1 MRFNFDMAEPSNE
14 KKEHKLKTLALAPSS
29 PPPTTTP
36 TDKQLEW
43 LPLQD
48 HPVFSRAAGGA
59 GISSEKRF
67 PTNLMAWDG
76 ASRIYFWDSEKNFLH
91 RISVRLGE
99 PEVTSV
105 VAASPSKVLQADIEL
120 DFHVTKISIN
130 RNGSA
135 LLLAG
140 SDGVCG
146 MYLYGCSSAKDS
158 SIICRTVLVG
168 SEVYE
173 KSNNAIRILQV
184 AWHPYSDTHIAV
196 LSSDS
201 VFRIF
206 DLSSALDQPEQEY
219 YLQPLDPGRSRNAS
233 SICPVDFSF
242 GRDHLWDRFS
252 VFILFSDGSVY
263 ILCPVAPFGSFFMW
277 ESIIEIYSDAQTF
290 VQKSTNSTASS
301 NSSLAISWLEAT
313 FPELEQGKEISN
325 ISVVKARPYVLIDAS
340 LSLQGPLRKVCH
352 GEGDDP
358 GFRGAECVGRAVS
371 FLYNSV
377 GKDSILVT
385 AWSGGQLQI
394 DALADEI
401 QPLWHTGNPPHLSFD
416 SQDRI
421 RGFAMICESIAD
433 QCSVIR
439 LDQPLDYCDW
449 SGLPPPLLRLAI
461 VDLALPK
468 IRDSD
473 SLISMFIDPL
483 ISERIYCL
491 HDGGVDSIVL
501 HFLPFTHQ
509 TCGKDEIMKAPSVHP
524 VVSTYQ
530 GSTGTSSSL
539 CGFVVLSDSFGYSW
553 ISGVTS
559 TRECIVLEMKTWN
572 ILLPRLMDMD
582 KTPVRLEEAGERIT
596 PDIISKELLAGPQMV
611 IVPQGS
617 NLRSVAADSIEG
629 RSALHQYFK
638 LFHENYV
645 EYAHKV
651 YFELKHHGPHLN
663 KIICNLHARLSEVQ
677 QRLVNVEKKQ
687 PELDDRISR
696 AIKRH
701 EFLENRL
708 HNLRKFPGI
717 HKKPLTR
724 AEREFSSE
732 LDRFSTVELTA
743 LQSSVEALN
752 GRLRRYTQTQS
763 LKGKMPN
770 YQRNTSRKKK
780 LVQDTQLD
788 QLKASLE
795 KLSLVNSENSKKV
808 KLVES
813 ALKDRE
819 DDASK

>member
-1 MRFNFDMAEPSNE
+1 MRFKFDIPESSDDYD
-14 KKEHKLKTLALAPSS
+14 KENNLKTLIPSS
-29 PPPTTTP
+29 SPSSSTP
-36 TDKQLEW
+36 KDKLQW

-48 HPVFSRAAGGA
+48 HPVFST
-59 GISSEKRF
+59 SSTCAFTLQKKRF

-76 ASRIYFWDSEKNFLH
+76 ASRIFFWDTDKDCLH

-99 PEVTSV
+99 PEPTSV
-105 VAASPSKVLQADIEL
+105 LAASPSRVLQADVEL
-120 DFHVTKISIN
+120 DFSVTKISIN

-135 LLLAG
+135 MLVAG
-140 SDGVCG
+140 SDGICV
-146 MYLYGCSSAKDS
+146 MYLYGHTSSKDS
-158 SIICRTVLVG
+158 SIICRTVPVG

-173 KSNNAIRILQV
+173 KSSNAIRILQV
-184 AWHPYSDTHIAV
+184 TWHPYSDTHVAV

-206 DLSSALDQPEQEY
+206 DMSSAPDQPEQEY
-219 YLQPLDPGRSRNAS
+219 YLQPLAPGRSRNAS

-263 ILCPVAPFGSFFMW
+263 ILCPVAPFGSVFMW
-277 ESIIEIYSDAQTF
+277 ESIVEIYSDAQTF
-290 VQKSTNSTASS
+290 NQKSTNSTAISS
-301 NSSLAISWLEAT
+301 SSLAISWLEAT
-313 FPELEQGKEISN
+313 FPELEERKEASHV
-325 ISVVKARPYVLIDAS
+325 SAVKAHPYVLIDAS
-340 LSLQGPLRKVCH
+340 LSLQGPLHKVCH
-352 GEGDDP
+352 GEEDNP
-358 GFRGAECVGRAVS
+358 GFRSAECEGRAVS

-416 SQDRI
+416 VQDRI

-433 QCSVIR
+433 QSSVIR

-449 SGLPPPLLRLAI
+449 SGHPPPLLRLAI
-461 VDLALPK
+461 VDLALPSIK
-468 IRDSD
+468 DSET
-473 SLISMFIDPL
+473 LISMFIDPL
-483 ISERIYCL
+483 VPERIYCL

-509 TCGKDEIMKAPSVHP
+509 TSGKDEMMKTPSVHP
-524 VVSTYQ
+524 VVSTCQ
-530 GSTGTSSSL
+530 GSTGVSSSL

-553 ISGVTS
+553 IAGVTS
-559 TRECIVLEMKTWN
+559 SRECIVLEMKTWN
-572 ILLPRLMDMD
+572 ILLPRLMDTENRPA
-582 KTPVRLEEAGERIT
+582 KSEEAGDRIT
-596 PDIISKELLAGPQMV
+596 PDIISRELLAGPQV
-611 IVPQGS
+611 VVVPQGS

-651 YFELKHHGPHLN
+651 YFELKHHGPHVK
-663 KIICNLHARLSEVQ
+663 KIIDNLHVRLSEAQ
-677 QRLVNVEKKQ
+677 EKLVNVEKKQ
-687 PELDDRISR
+687 PELDDRIVH
-696 AIKRH
+696 AIERH
-701 EFLENRL
+701 EYLENRL
-708 HNLRKFPGI
+708 HNLRRIPGI
-717 HKKPLTR
+717 SKKPLTR
-724 AEREFSSE
+724 AERDFKSE
-732 LDRFSTVELTA
+732 LDRFTAVELDA
-743 LQSSVEALN
+743 LHSSVEALN
-752 GRLRRYTQTQS
+752 GRLRRYTQS
-763 LKGKMPN
+763 LKRKVPN
-770 YQRNTSRKKK
+770 YQKTSSRKKS
-780 LVQDTQLD
+780 LVHDSQLD

-813 ALKDRE
+813 ALKDWE
-819 DDASK
+819 VNKV

>member
-1 MRFNFDMAEPSNE
+1 MRFNFDMTEASNE
-14 KKEHKLKTLALAPSS
+14 KKEQKSKTLALYSSPSS
-29 PPPTTTP
+29 STP
-36 TDKQLEW
+36 NDKLQW

-48 HPVFSRAAGGA
+48 HPVFSSASSSGG
-59 GISSEKRF
+59 GGGESPDKRF

-76 ASRIYFWDSEKNFLH
+76 ASRIYFWDSEKNCLH
-91 RISVRLGE
+91 RISIRMGE
-99 PEVTSV
+99 PEPTSV
-105 VAASPSKVLQADIEL
+105 IAASPSKVLQADIEL

-140 SDGVCG
+140 SDGICV
-146 MYLYGCSSAKDS
+146 MYLYACTSAKDS
-158 SIICRTVLVG
+158 SIICRTVPVG
-168 SEVYE
+168 SKVYE
-173 KSNNAIRILQV
+173 KSNNTIRMLQV
-184 AWHPYSDTHIAV
+184 TWHPYSDTHVAV

-206 DLSSALDQPEQEY
+206 DLSSALDHPEQEY
-219 YLQPLDPGRSRNAS
+219 YLQPLQPGRSRNAL

-252 VFILFSDGSVY
+252 VFVLFSDGSIY
-263 ILCPVAPFGSFFMW
+263 ILCPVAPFGSVFMW
-277 ESIIEIYSDAQTF
+277 EAIVEIYSDAQTF
-290 VQKSTNSTASS
+290 GQKSTNSTAIS

-313 FPELEQGKEISN
+313 FPELDQGKEGSN
-325 ISVVKARPYVLIDAS
+325 ISAVKARPYVLIEAS
-340 LSLQGPLRKVCH
+340 LALQGPLRKVCH
-352 GEGDDP
+352 GEEDDP
-358 GFRGAECVGRAVS
+358 GFRGAECGGRAVS

-416 SQDRI
+416 SNNRI
-421 RGFAMICESIAD
+421 CGFAMICESIAD
-433 QCSVIR
+433 QFSVIR

-449 SGLPPPLLRLAI
+449 SGHPPPLLRLAI

-468 IRDSD
+468 IKDSD

-509 TCGKDEIMKAPSVHP
+509 MCGKDEIMKTPSVHP

-539 CGFVVLSDSFGYSW
+539 RGFLVLSDSFGYSW
-553 ISGVTS
+553 IAGVTS
-559 TRECIVLEMKTWN
+559 TLECIVLEMKTWN
-572 ILLPRLMDMD
+572 ILLPKLMELE
-582 KTPVRLEEAGERIT
+582 KRSAKSEEAGERIT
-596 PDIISKELLAGPQMV
+596 PDIISRELLAGPQVV

-663 KIICNLHARLSEVQ
+663 KILNNLHARLSEAQ
-677 QRLVNVEKKQ
+677 QKLVNVEKKQ
-687 PELDDRISR
+687 PELDDRIR
-696 AIKRH
+696 CAIERH

-708 HNLRKFPGI
+708 HKLRKFPGI

-724 AEREFSSE
+724 AEREFKSE
-732 LDRFSTVELTA
+732 LDSFTTVELDA
-743 LQSSVEALN
+743 LKSSVEALN
-752 GRLRRYTQTQS
+752 GRLRRYTQS
-763 LKGKMPN
+763 LKGKMPT
-770 YQRNTSRKKK
+770 YQRTPSRKKSF
-780 LVQDTQLD
+780 VQDSQLD

-795 KLSLVNSENSKKV
+795 KLSLMNSENSKKV

-813 ALKDRE
+813 ALKDWE
-819 DDASK
+819 DDTSK

>member
-1 MRFNFDMAEPSNE
+1 MRFNFDIAESSNE
-14 KKEHKLKTLALAPSS
+14 KNQQKSKTLALSSSPSS
-29 PPPTTTP
+29 STP
-36 TDKQLEW
+36 TDKQLQW

-48 HPVFSRAAGGA
+48 HPVFSSFAAFGG
-59 GISSEKRF
+59 GVSSPENRF
-67 PTNLMAWDG
+67 AMNLMAWDG
-76 ASRIYFWDSEKNFLH
+76 SSRIYYWDSEKDCLH
-91 RISVRLGE
+91 RLSVRLGE
-99 PEVTSV
+99 PEPTSV
-105 VAASPSKVLQADIEL
+105 AAASPSKVLQTDIEL
-120 DFHVTKISIN
+120 DYHVTKISIN

-140 SDGVCG
+140 SDCICV
-146 MYLYGCSSAKDS
+146 MYLYGCTSAKDGS
-158 SIICRTVLVG
+158 SICRTVPVG
-168 SEVYE
+168 SEVYD
-173 KSNNAIRILQV
+173 KCNSAIRILQV
-184 AWHPYSDTHIAV
+184 VWHPYSDTHIAV

-219 YLQPLDPGRSRNAS
+219 YLQPLEPGRSRHAS

-252 VFILFSDGSVY
+252 VFVLFSDGSVY
-263 ILCPVAPFGSFFMW
+263 ILCPVAPFGSVFMW
-277 ESIIEIYSDAQTF
+277 ESIVEIYSDAQTF
-290 VQKSTNSTASS
+290 GQKSTNSSAIS

-313 FPELEQGKEISN
+313 FPELDQGKGAASN
-325 ISVVKARPYVLIDAS
+325 ITAVKACPYVVIDAS

-352 GEGDDP
+352 GEEDDP
-358 GFRGAECVGRAVS
+358 GFRGAECGGRAVS

-401 QPLWHTGNPPHLSFD
+401 QPLWQTGNPPHLSFD
-416 SQDRI
+416 SHDRI

-433 QCSVIR
+433 QFSVVR

-449 SGLPPPLLRLAI
+449 SGHPPPLLRLAI

-468 IRDSD
+468 IKDSD

-509 TCGKDEIMKAPSVHP
+509 TCGKDEMMKTPSVHP
-524 VVSTYQ
+524 VVNTYE

-553 ISGVTS
+553 IAGVTS
-559 TRECIVLEMKTWN
+559 TRECIVLEMKTWD
-572 ILLPRLMDMD
+572 ILLPKFTDTEKRPA
-582 KTPVRLEEAGERIT
+582 KSEEARERIT
-596 PDIISKELLAGPQMV
+596 PDIISRELLAGPQMV

-617 NLRSVAADSIEG
+617 NLRTVAADSIEG

-663 KIICNLHARLSEVQ
+663 KIIHNLHARLSEAK
-677 QRLVNVEKKQ
+677 QRLVNVESKQ
-687 PELDDRISR
+687 PELDERISR
-696 AIKRH
+696 AIERH
-701 EFLENRL
+701 EFLETRL
-708 HNLRKFPGI
+708 QNLRKFPGI

-724 AEREFSSE
+724 AEREFKSE
-732 LDRFSTVELTA
+732 LDSFTTVELDA

-752 GRLRRYTQTQS
+752 GRLRRYTQT
-763 LKGKMPN
+763 LKGKMKPN
-770 YQRNTSRKKK
+770 FQRIPSKKK
-780 LVQDTQLD
+780 GLVQESQLD
-788 QLKASLE
+788 QLKSSLE

-813 ALKDRE
+813 ALKDWE
-819 DDASK
+819 DETSK